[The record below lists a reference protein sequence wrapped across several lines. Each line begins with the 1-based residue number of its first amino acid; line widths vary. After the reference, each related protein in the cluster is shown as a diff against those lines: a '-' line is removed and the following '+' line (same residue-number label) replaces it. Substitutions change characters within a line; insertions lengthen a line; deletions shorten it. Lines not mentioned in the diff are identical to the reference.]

1 MPDPIRLVAG
11 LGNPGPRY
19 QHTRHNA
26 GFLVLDALARRY
38 NLTFRSQKD
47 AEEARWDSVWLC
59 KPQTYMN
66 DSGRAIQA
74 SATRHGITP
83 QQLLVVH
90 DDLDMPLG
98 RLRFKR
104 GGGAGGQKGVAD
116 TATRIGAD
124 FVRLKVGIGRPPERW
139 TVSNWVLSRFQD
151 DEQDL
156 LGEVIGVAADAVE
169 LIVRAGLQDA
179 MNRYNG
185 TDLRPEAKAAQK
197 AKAEAEAAKASTASS
212 TPSEPAPSELAPSES
227 GASEEVPETSASP
240 ASSAQAHSTSA
251 TSSSGSEESG
261 SED

>member
-1 MPDPIRLVAG
+1 MAEPIRLVAG

-26 GFLVLDALARRY
+26 GFLVLDEIARRHS
-38 NLTFRSQKD
+38 LTFRAPKD

-66 DSGRAIQA
+66 DSGRAVQA
-74 SATRHGITP
+74 SVTRHSVAP

-116 TATRIGAD
+116 TANRIGAD

-139 TVSNWVLSRFQD
+139 TVANWVLSRFQD
-151 DEQDL
+151 DEQEL
-156 LGEVIGVAADAVE
+156 LEEVIEVAADAVE
-169 LIVRAGLQDA
+169 FIARAGVQDA

-197 AKAEAEAAKASTASS
+197 AKEEAARKAKEEAEAASNVSTESS
-212 TPSEPAPSELAPSES
+212 APPAPSEPSEEGPS
-227 GASEEVPETSASP
+227 AETSTP
-240 ASSAQAHSTSA
+240 SA
-251 TSSSGSEESG
+251 T
-261 SED
+261 DK

>member
-1 MPDPIRLVAG
+1 MSDPIRLVAG

-38 NLTFRSQKD
+38 NLTFRSHKD

-66 DSGRAIQA
+66 DSGRAVQA
-74 SATRHGITP
+74 SVTRHSVAP

-116 TATRIGAD
+116 TANRIGAD

-151 DEQDL
+151 NEQALLDE
-156 LGEVIGVAADAVE
+156 VVGVAADAVE
-169 LIVRAGLQDA
+169 LIVAAGLQDA
-179 MNRYNG
+179 MNRYNS
-185 TDLRPEAKAAQK
+185 TDLRPEAKAAQQAK
-197 AKAEAEAAKASTASS
+197 QDAKAASQASS
-212 TPSEPAPSELAPSES
+212 APSES
-227 GASEEVPETSASP
+227 SGA
-240 ASSAQAHSTSA
+240 ASSRTEASNAERSA
-251 TSSSGSEESG
+251 EQGVSEPTPSDSLSDE
-261 SED
+261 